1 MEIKKNRKIIMAIS
15 VLVLAVSI
23 TSAQP
28 MAINIG
34 VSDTHGNPN
43 TFVLVPLNIT
53 NVQNESIVG
62 IVFDI
67 SFDPSSINLTR
78 NHVQKGDLTSAWD
91 SPSLNPANGRI
102 SIVFGGSGT
111 EIPINGSGSVVVLNF
126 SVTGAP
132 GAKSALNISGIQ
144 ISGLEGALGTASA
157 NNGTFTIEGQPA
169 EKSISGTKFNDE
181 NVGISGMNQP
191 NRTPAPSEGMKAMG
205 QTPTAILKPAATLT
219 PATIETPTP
228 TSAVTT
234 VSAKGTPAAS
244 GFGIVASMVG
254 LFAWTLLI
262 KRNNR

>member
-43 TFVLVPLNIT
+43 TFVLVPVNIT

-67 SFDPSSINLTR
+67 SFDPSSINLTK
-78 NHVQKGDLTSAWD
+78 NHVQKGYLTSAWD

-126 SVTGAP
+126 SVVGAP

-144 ISGLEGALGTASA
+144 LSGLEGALGTASA
-157 NNGTFTIEGQPA
+157 NNGTFTIEEQPS
-169 EKSISGTKFNDE
+169 EESISGTKFNNE
-181 NVGISGMNQP
+181 NVTIKTNQP
-191 NRTPAPSEGMKAMG
+191 NRTPAPSKDMKAMG
-205 QTPTAILKPAATLT
+205 QTPISTPKPAATLT
-219 PATIETPTP
+219 PATTATPTP

-234 VSAKGTPAAS
+234 ISAKGTPAAS